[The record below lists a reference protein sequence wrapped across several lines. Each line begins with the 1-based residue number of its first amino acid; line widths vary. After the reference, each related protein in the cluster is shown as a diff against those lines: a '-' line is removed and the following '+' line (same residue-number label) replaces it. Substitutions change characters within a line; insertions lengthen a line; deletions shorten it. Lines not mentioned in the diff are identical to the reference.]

1 MAMLNRDYPQWLQYI
16 FRLYHKRFEELLSI
30 INAVSFKRMDERLLD
45 LLLKKAAISE
55 SNVIEVTHE
64 QLTNELGT
72 ARVVVSRLL
81 KQLELSNRLQL
92 GRGRI
97 TILV

>member
-1 MAMLNRDYPQWLQYI
+1 MLNRDYPQWLQYI

-45 LLLKKAAISE
+45 LLLKNAAISE

-97 TILV
+97 TILD